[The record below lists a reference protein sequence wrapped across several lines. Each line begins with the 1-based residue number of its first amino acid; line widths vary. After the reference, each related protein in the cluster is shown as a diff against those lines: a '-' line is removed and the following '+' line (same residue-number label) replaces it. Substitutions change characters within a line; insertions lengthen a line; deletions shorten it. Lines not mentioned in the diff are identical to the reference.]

1 MGAKQ
6 VAALIAALFVAA
18 PSFAD
23 PLDTTP
29 MTKFYVSIPLGA
41 STARERA
48 PTFGIQMQG
57 RKPYE
62 TVTIDSRL
70 VNNFVGPLALIE
82 AKWLIAGA
90 VAAAGV
96 YAVSRKNEDR
106 SAQYNDQQNAP
117 CPDPNN
123 SCHK

>member
-6 VAALIAALFVAA
+6 LAALIAALFVAA

-23 PLDTTP
+23 SLDTTP
-29 MTKFYVSIPLGA
+29 MTKFFVSIPLGA
-41 STARERA
+41 STAKERM

-70 VNNFVGPLALIE
+70 VNNFAGPLALLE
-82 AKWLIAGA
+82 AKWIIAGT

-106 SAQYNDQQNAP
+106 AAAYSSQQNAP

-123 SCHK
+123 SCNK